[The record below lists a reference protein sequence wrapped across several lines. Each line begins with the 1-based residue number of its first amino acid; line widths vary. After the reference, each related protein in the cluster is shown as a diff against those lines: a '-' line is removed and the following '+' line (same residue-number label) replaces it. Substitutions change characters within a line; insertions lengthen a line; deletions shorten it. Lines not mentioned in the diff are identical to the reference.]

1 MPEVFPRPSQ
11 LSFSPAG
18 LLREAAAV
26 ILAEHS
32 ARLPDLRGVVVVLP
46 HRYAVKPFAGALHDV
61 AGKGTVLLPQIT
73 TLRDWT
79 GSLTSASVPMPTAVR
94 VTELYAALRE
104 RNWFHERELWG
115 VACELA
121 VLIDELT
128 RHCVSLPTDFADF
141 VRQLETAYRTR
152 SRALNFE
159 ARVVHELWR
168 AMATDRDGRSDV
180 ETHYQLQLARIARE
194 ACKPLYVLPL
204 PQLSSSET
212 AFLDEYAKRMPV
224 TLFNVAAGDDPCAAL
239 LDAAWPQGEARIPSL
254 RDRALNFTACSA
266 SSPVAERLRLFGAM
280 SLEQEAQ
287 AIEVTI
293 REWILAGHRR
303 ICVVVQDFL
312 VARRARALLERAG
325 VLVEDE
331 QGWAFSTTS
340 ASTVLGRWLDVVAA
354 DYYHQ
359 DLLDLLKSPFLLS
372 DWEPERR
379 RRAVFELELSVRSK
393 SAIGNLARY
402 EMLLPD
408 IAARDANAAAD
419 AAEILGRLK
428 QADRTLGRAGR
439 RTISEWIASLVR
451 GLESLGITTGLARDS
466 AGTELMELVAR
477 RGVEL
482 EEVRVRFSF
491 PEWRAWLNRELE
503 SETYRDPGIE
513 SPVVFTGLAQ
523 SRLRDFDAVI
533 IAGADAAHLP
543 SQSSA
548 GPFFNES
555 VRAALGLPTAEDHI
569 AIARADLILLLSTV
583 PVALVSWQS
592 ERNAEPN
599 LPSPF
604 IARLQTF
611 HEVAYS
617 SDLFDTSL
625 SERITA
631 AQIRI
636 EEESVP
642 VARQTVRPA
651 PLAEPALVPERV
663 SASAYASLV
672 ACPYQFYARHML
684 RLNELDE
691 VSEELEKRDFGLLVH
706 KILRRFHEARGSLAG
721 VDRSQLE
728 LELRALSEEVFK
740 GPIETNYLSRGWLSN
755 WLALIPHYLDWHLG
769 REGSG
774 WRWQSGEQFRE
785 KTIQLADG
793 GKLALYGRLD
803 RIDAGAD
810 GRLAVL
816 DYKMQRRETLR
827 ERLKEPG
834 EDVQLPCYLLLL
846 DRAGAEASYVGFDR
860 HGIRE
865 LAVEDPDALAAAMMT
880 RLCDIFSAMNECA
893 PLPAHGA
900 DRICDWCEMS
910 GLCRKQFWESK

>member
-1 MPEVFPRPSQ
+1 
-11 LSFSPAG
+11 
-18 LLREAAAV
+18 
-26 ILAEHS
+26 
-32 ARLPDLRGVVVVLP
+32 
-46 HRYAVKPFAGALHDV
+46 
-61 AGKGTVLLPQIT
+61 
-73 TLRDWT
+73 
-79 GSLTSASVPMPTAVR
+79 MPTAVR

-359 DLLDLLKSPFLLS
+359 DLLDLLKSPFVLS
-372 DWEPERR
+372 DWEPGRR
-379 RRAVFELELSVRSK
+379 KRAVYELELAVRAKSVV
-393 SAIGNLARY
+393 GNLARY
-402 EMLLPD
+402 EMLLPE
-408 IAARDANAAAD
+408 IAARDGNAAVD
-419 AAEILGRLK
+419 AGEILGRLM
-428 QADRTLGRAGR
+428 QADRALGRAGR
-439 RTISEWIASLVR
+439 KTISEWIASLMQ
-451 GLESLGITTGLARDS
+451 GLEILGITTGLARDS
-466 AGTELMELVAR
+466 AGIELVELVAR

-482 EEVRVRFSF
+482 EEVQIRFSF

-533 IAGADAAHLP
+533 VAGADAAHLP
-543 SQSSA
+543 AQSSV

-555 VRAALGLPTAEDHI
+555 VRAALGLPTVQDRVAVT
-569 AIARADLILLLSTV
+569 RADLVLLLATV
-583 PVALVSWQS
+583 PAALVTWQG
-592 ERNAEPN
+592 EKNAEPN

-604 IARLQTF
+604 VARLQTF

-617 SDLFDTSL
+617 RDLCDPSL
-625 SERITA
+625 PERIAA
-631 AQIRI
+631 AQIGI
-636 EEESVP
+636 EEESV
-642 VARQTVRPA
+642 AMGRQTARPA
-651 PLAEPALVPERV
+651 PPADPALVPHKV

-684 RLNELDE
+684 HLNELDE

-706 KILRRFHEARGSLAG
+706 KILNRFHEARERLAG
-721 VDRSQLE
+721 VDRAELE
-728 LELRALSEEVFK
+728 VELRALSEEVFK
-740 GPIETNYLSRGWLSN
+740 GSIETNYLSRGWLAH
-755 WLALIPHYLDWHLG
+755 WLALIPQYLDWHLG
-769 REGSG
+769 RERSG
-774 WRWQSGEQFRE
+774 WRWHAGEQFRE
-785 KTIQLADG
+785 RLIPLPGG
-793 GKLALYGRLD
+793 GKVTLYGRLD
-803 RIDAGAD
+803 RIDAGVD

-816 DYKMQRRETLR
+816 DYKMQRREALR

-834 EDVQLPCYLLLL
+834 EDIQLPCYLLLL
-846 DRAGAEASYVGFDR
+846 DRAGAEALYVSFDR
-860 HGIRE
+860 HGVRH
-865 LAVEDPDALAAAMMT
+865 LTVSEDPDALAAAIMA
-880 RLCDIFSAMNECA
+880 RLCDVFSAMNRRA

-900 DRICDWCEMS
+900 DRICDWCEMN
-910 GLCRKQFWESK
+910 GLCRKQFWESQ